1 MRVLGKVSPR
11 PKRWAVQPLP
21 PDSTPPPFP
30 GGTALGQSIGRGRR
44 KRAKDGGLWI
54 TYGLLITIVL
64 VSAFPLY
71 WSVVVSSRDK
81 SSVGRYPPPL
91 VPGGNLWDNL
101 STAFVQGKFGLALLN
116 STLVAGSITLSVVLT
131 STLAGFAFAKLRFRG
146 RNALFTMVVATML
159 VPTQLAIIPLY
170 IMVTQWFGWSNDLRG
185 VIVPALVSA
194 FGVFF
199 MRQYLTSAMPDELIE
214 AGRVDGASTLRI
226 YWSLVLPIARPGAA
240 VLGLLI
246 FITYWNDLFWPLIL
260 LNTQNPT
267 VQVAIANTASG
278 IEVDYSLVLAGTVI
292 ATFPILIVFLILG
305 RQIIGGIMQGAVK
318 G

>member
-1 MRVLGKVSPR
+1 MARRRAPDQG
-11 PKRWAVQPLP
+11 RW
-21 PDSTPPPFP
+21 
-30 GGTALGQSIGRGRR
+30 GTYAILFGIILFSI
-44 KRAKDGGLWI
+44 
-54 TYGLLITIVL
+54 
-64 VSAFPLY
+64 FPLY
-71 WSVVVSSRDK
+71 WSIVVSSRDQ
-81 SSVGRYPPPL
+81 SAIGRYPPPL
-91 VPGGNLWDNL
+91 VPGGSLWDNL
-101 STAFVQGKFGLALLN
+101 EKAFEQGNFGLALTN
-116 STLVAGSITLSVVLT
+116 STIVAGTITVAVVFT
-131 STLAGFAFAKLRFRG
+131 STLAGFAFAKLTFRG
-146 RNALFTMVVATML
+146 RNGFFGAVVATML

-199 MRQYLTSAMPDELIE
+199 MRQYLSSAMPTELLE

-226 YWSLVLPIARPGAA
+226 YWNVVLPIARPGAA
-240 VLGLLI
+240 VLGLLT

-292 ATFPILIVFLILG
+292 ATFPMLIVFLLLG

>member
-1 MRVLGKVSPR
+1 MVTTNRRRSPDQARWGTYAILLGII
-11 PKRWAVQPLP
+11 L
-21 PDSTPPPFP
+21 F
-30 GGTALGQSIGRGRR
+30 SI
-44 KRAKDGGLWI
+44 
-54 TYGLLITIVL
+54 
-64 VSAFPLY
+64 FPLY
-71 WSVVVSSRDK
+71 WSVVVSSRDQ
-81 SSVGRYPPPL
+81 SAIGRYPPPL
-91 VPGGNLWDNL
+91 VPGGSLWDNL
-101 STAFVQGKFGLALLN
+101 STAFEQGNFGLALTN
-116 STLVAGSITLSVVLT
+116 SVIVAGTITVAVVFT
-131 STLAGFAFAKLRFRG
+131 STLAGFAFAKLTFRG
-146 RNALFTMVVATML
+146 RNGLFTAVVGTML

-170 IMVTQWFGWSNDLRG
+170 IMITQWFGWANDLRG

-199 MRQYLTSAMPDELIE
+199 MRQYLTSAMPTELLE

-226 YWSLVLPIARPGAA
+226 YWSVVLPVARPGAA
-240 VLGLLI
+240 VLGLLT

-292 ATFPILIVFLILG
+292 ATCPMLIVFLLLG

>member
-1 MRVLGKVSPR
+1 VSTMVTEAAPTAPPR
-11 PKRWAVQPLP
+11 PRRRSKT
-21 PDSTPPPFP
+21 PDS
-30 GGTALGQSIGRGRR
+30 GGWLTYAMLLAIVVFSI
-44 KRAKDGGLWI
+44 
-54 TYGLLITIVL
+54 
-64 VSAFPLY
+64 FPLY
-71 WSVVVSSRDK
+71 WSVVVSSRDQ
-81 SSVGRYPPPL
+81 SAVGRYPPPL
-91 VPGGNLWDNL
+91 VPGGSLWDNL
-101 STAFVQGKFGLALLN
+101 SAAFDQGNFGLALTN
-116 STLVAGSITLSVVLT
+116 SVIVAGTITIAVVFT
-131 STLAGFAFAKLRFRG
+131 STLAGFAFAKLTFRG
-146 RNALFTMVVATML
+146 RNGLFTTVVATML

-185 VIVPALVSA
+185 VIVPSLVSA

-199 MRQYLTSAMPDELIE
+199 MRQYLVSAMPTELLE

-226 YWSLVLPIARPGAA
+226 YWSVVLPVARPGAA
-240 VLGLLI
+240 VLGLLT

-292 ATFPILIVFLILG
+292 ATFPMLIVFLLLG

>member
-1 MRVLGKVSPR
+1 MTTTIAPPAPAAPPR
-11 PKRWAVQPLP
+11 RRRARA
-21 PDSTPPPFP
+21 PDSA
-30 GGTALGQSIGRGRR
+30 G
-44 KRAKDGGLWI
+44 WV
-54 TYGLLITIVL
+54 TYGILLAIV
-64 VSAFPLY
+64 VFSIFPLY
-71 WSVVVSSRDK
+71 WSIVVSSRDQ
-81 SSVGRYPPPL
+81 SAIGRYPPPL
-91 VPGGNLWDNL
+91 VPGGSLWDNL
-101 STAFVQGKFGLALLN
+101 SAAFEQGNFGLALTN
-116 STLVAGSITLSVVLT
+116 SVLVAGTITVAVVFT
-131 STLAGFAFAKLRFRG
+131 STLAGFAFAKLSFRG
-146 RNALFTMVVATML
+146 RNGLFTAVVATML

-170 IMVTQWFGWSNDLRG
+170 IMVTQWFGWANDLRG

-199 MRQYLTSAMPDELIE
+199 MRQYLVSAMPTELLE

-226 YWSLVLPIARPGAA
+226 YWSVVLPVARPGAA
-240 VLGLLI
+240 VLGLLT

-292 ATFPILIVFLILG
+292 ATFPMLIVFLLLG

>member
-1 MRVLGKVSPR
+1 MRRAPNSAG
-11 PKRWAVQPLP
+11 W
-21 PDSTPPPFP
+21 
-30 GGTALGQSIGRGRR
+30 GTYAM
-44 KRAKDGGLWI
+44 
-54 TYGLLITIVL
+54 LLVIV
-64 VSAFPLY
+64 VCSVFPLY
-71 WSVVVSSRDK
+71 WSVVVSSRDQ
-81 SSVGRYPPPL
+81 SAIGRYPPPL
-91 VPGGNLWDNL
+91 VPGGSLWDNL
-101 STAFVQGKFGLALLN
+101 SAAFEQGNFGLALTN
-116 STLVAGSITLSVVLT
+116 SVVVAGTVTVAVVFT
-131 STLAGFAFAKLRFRG
+131 STLAGFAFAKLTFRG
-146 RNALFTMVVATML
+146 RGGLFTAVVATML

-170 IMVTQWFGWSNDLRG
+170 IMVTQWFGWANDLRG

-199 MRQYLTSAMPDELIE
+199 MRQYLSSAMPTELLE

-226 YWSLVLPIARPGAA
+226 YWSVVLPIARPGAA
-240 VLGLLI
+240 VLALLT

-292 ATFPILIVFLILG
+292 ATFPMLIVFLVLG

>member
-1 MRVLGKVSPR
+1 MSTVVTPAAPVKPR
-11 PKRWAVQPLP
+11 RGNR
-21 PDSTPPPFP
+21 SGP
-30 GGTALGQSIGRGRR
+30 GTTGWGTYAILLAIVVFSI
-44 KRAKDGGLWI
+44 
-54 TYGLLITIVL
+54 
-64 VSAFPLY
+64 FPLY
-71 WSVVVSSRDK
+71 WSIVVSSRDQ
-81 SSVGRYPPPL
+81 SAIGRYPPPL
-91 VPGGNLWDNL
+91 VPGGSLWDNL
-101 STAFVQGKFGLALLN
+101 AAAFEQGNFGLALTN
-116 STLVAGSITLSVVLT
+116 SVIVAGSITVAVVFT
-131 STLAGFAFAKLRFRG
+131 STLAGFAFAKLSFRG
-146 RNALFTMVVATML
+146 RNGLFTTVVATML

-170 IMVTQWFGWSNDLRG
+170 IMVTQWFGWANDLRG

-199 MRQYLTSAMPDELIE
+199 MRQYLTSAVPTELLE
-214 AGRVDGASTLRI
+214 AGRVDGASTMRI
-226 YWSLVLPIARPGAA
+226 YWSVVLPIARPGAA
-240 VLGLLI
+240 VLGLLT

-292 ATFPILIVFLILG
+292 ATFPMLIVFLLLG

>member
-1 MRVLGKVSPR
+1 MRRAPNSAG
-11 PKRWAVQPLP
+11 W
-21 PDSTPPPFP
+21 
-30 GGTALGQSIGRGRR
+30 GTYAI
-44 KRAKDGGLWI
+44 
-54 TYGLLITIVL
+54 LLAIIVCS
-64 VSAFPLY
+64 VFPLY
-71 WSVVVSSRDK
+71 WSVVVSSRDQ
-81 SSVGRYPPPL
+81 SAIGRYPPPL
-91 VPGGNLWDNL
+91 VPGGSLWDNL
-101 STAFVQGKFGLALLN
+101 SAAFEQGNFALALTN
-116 STLVAGSITLSVVLT
+116 SLIVAGTITVAVVFT
-131 STLAGFAFAKLRFRG
+131 STLAGFAFAKLTFRG
-146 RNALFTMVVATML
+146 RGWLFTSVVATML

-170 IMVTQWFGWSNDLRG
+170 IMVTQWFGWANDLRG

-199 MRQYLTSAMPDELIE
+199 MRQYLTSAMPTELLE

-226 YWSLVLPIARPGAA
+226 YWNVVLPIARPGAA
-240 VLGLLI
+240 VLGLLT

-292 ATFPILIVFLILG
+292 ATFPMLIVFLLLG

>member
-1 MRVLGKVSPR
+1 MAARTSLAAVR
-11 PKRWAVQPLP
+11 TRWPA
-21 PDSTPPPFP
+21 
-30 GGTALGQSIGRGRR
+30 
-44 KRAKDGGLWI
+44 
-54 TYGLLITIVL
+54 YGLLLAVVL

-71 WSVVVSSRDK
+71 WSIVVSSKDT
-81 SSVGRYPPPL
+81 SAIGSYPPPL
-91 VPGGNLWDNL
+91 VPGGNLWANL
-101 STAFVQGKFGLALLN
+101 SAAFEQGNFGLALVN
-116 STLVAGSITLSVVLT
+116 STLVAGTITVSVVLT

-146 RNALFTMVVATML
+146 RGVLFGLVVATML

-170 IMVTQWFGWSNDLRG
+170 IMVTQWFGWANDLRG
-185 VIVPALVSA
+185 VIVPSLVTA

-199 MRQYLTSAMPDELIE
+199 MRQFLSSAMPTELLE
-214 AGRVDGASTLRI
+214 AGRVDGATTWRI
-226 YWSLVLPIARPGAA
+226 YWSVVLPVARPGAA
-240 VLGLLI
+240 VLGLLT

-260 LNTQNPT
+260 LNTENPT

-292 ATFPILIVFLILG
+292 ATFPMLIVFLLLG

>member
-1 MRVLGKVSPR
+1 MR
-11 PKRWAVQPLP
+11 
-21 PDSTPPPFP
+21 
-30 GGTALGQSIGRGRR
+30 
-44 KRAKDGGLWI
+44 RAKTPGSAGWA
-54 TYGLLITIVL
+54 TYGVLLAIIVF
-64 VSAFPLY
+64 SIFPLY
-71 WSVVVSSRDK
+71 WSVVVSSRDQ
-81 SSVGRYPPPL
+81 SAIGRYPPPL
-91 VPGGNLWDNL
+91 VPGGSLWDNL
-101 STAFVQGKFGLALLN
+101 SAAFEQGNFGLALAN
-116 STLVAGSITLSVVLT
+116 SVIVAGTITVSVVLT
-131 STLAGFAFAKLRFRG
+131 STLAGFAFAKLSFRG
-146 RNALFTMVVATML
+146 RTGLFTGVVATML

-170 IMVTQWFGWSNDLRG
+170 IMVTQWFGWANDLRG
-185 VIVPALVSA
+185 VVVPALVSA

-199 MRQYLTSAMPDELIE
+199 MRQYLTSAMPTELLE

-226 YWSLVLPIARPGAA
+226 YWSVVLPVARPGAA
-240 VLGLLI
+240 VLGLLT

-292 ATFPILIVFLILG
+292 ASFPMLLVFLLLG

>member
-1 MRVLGKVSPR
+1 MR
-11 PKRWAVQPLP
+11 
-21 PDSTPPPFP
+21 
-30 GGTALGQSIGRGRR
+30 RR
-44 KRAKDGGLWI
+44 APNSAGLL
-54 TYGLLITIVL
+54 TYGILLTIIVF
-64 VSAFPLY
+64 SIFPLY
-71 WSVVVSSRDK
+71 WSVVVSSRDQ
-81 SSVGRYPPPL
+81 SAIGRYPPPL
-91 VPGGNLWDNL
+91 VPGGSLGENL
-101 STAFVQGKFGLALLN
+101 SAAFEQGNFGLALTN
-116 STLVAGSITLSVVLT
+116 SVIVAGTITVSVVFT
-131 STLAGFAFAKLRFRG
+131 STLAGFAFAKLAFRG
-146 RNALFTMVVATML
+146 RGGLFTTVVATML

-170 IMVTQWFGWSNDLRG
+170 IMVTQWFGWANDLRG
-185 VIVPALVSA
+185 VVVPALVSA

-199 MRQYLTSAMPDELIE
+199 MRQYLTSAMPTELLE

-226 YWSLVLPIARPGAA
+226 YWSVVLPIARPGAA
-240 VLGLLI
+240 VLALLT

-292 ATFPILIVFLILG
+292 ATFPMLIVFLLLG

>member
-1 MRVLGKVSPR
+1 MSTVVTPTAPVKPR
-11 PKRWAVQPLP
+11 RTNR
-21 PDSTPPPFP
+21 SGP
-30 GGTALGQSIGRGRR
+30 GSAGWGTYAILLAIVVFSI
-44 KRAKDGGLWI
+44 
-54 TYGLLITIVL
+54 
-64 VSAFPLY
+64 FPLY
-71 WSVVVSSRDK
+71 WSIVVSSRDQ
-81 SSVGRYPPPL
+81 SAIGRYPPPL
-91 VPGGNLWDNL
+91 VPGGSLWDNL
-101 STAFVQGKFGLALLN
+101 SAAFDQGNFGLALTN
-116 STLVAGSITLSVVLT
+116 SVIVAGTITVAVVFT
-131 STLAGFAFAKLRFRG
+131 STLAGFAFAKLGFRG
-146 RNALFTMVVATML
+146 RNGLFATVVATML

-170 IMVTQWFGWSNDLRG
+170 IMVTQWFNWANDLRG

-199 MRQYLTSAMPDELIE
+199 MRQYLTSAMPTELLE
-214 AGRVDGASTLRI
+214 AGRVDGASTMRI
-226 YWSLVLPIARPGAA
+226 YWSVVLPVARPGAA
-240 VLGLLI
+240 VLGLLT

-292 ATFPILIVFLILG
+292 ATFPMLIVFLLLG

>member
-1 MRVLGKVSPR
+1 MN
-11 PKRWAVQPLP
+11 
-21 PDSTPPPFP
+21 
-30 GGTALGQSIGRGRR
+30 
-44 KRAKDGGLWI
+44 RAKQPNAAGWG
-54 TYGLLITIVL
+54 TYALLLAIIVFS
-64 VSAFPLY
+64 VFPLY
-71 WSVVVSSRDK
+71 WSVVVSSRDQ
-81 SSVGRYPPPL
+81 SAIGRYPPPL
-91 VPGGNLWDNL
+91 VPGGSLWDNL
-101 STAFVQGKFGLALLN
+101 SAAFDQGNFGLALTN
-116 STLVAGSITLSVVLT
+116 SVIVAGTITLSVVFT
-131 STLAGFAFAKLRFRG
+131 STLAGFAFAKLTFRG
-146 RNALFTMVVATML
+146 RSGLFTSVVATML

-199 MRQYLTSAMPDELIE
+199 MRQYLISAMPTELLE

-226 YWSLVLPIARPGAA
+226 YWSVVLPIARPGAA
-240 VLGLLI
+240 VLALLT

-292 ATFPILIVFLILG
+292 ATFPMLIVFLLLG

>member
-1 MRVLGKVSPR
+1 MARRRAPDQG
-11 PKRWAVQPLP
+11 RW
-21 PDSTPPPFP
+21 
-30 GGTALGQSIGRGRR
+30 G
-44 KRAKDGGLWI
+44 
-54 TYGLLITIVL
+54 TYGILFAIIIF
-64 VSAFPLY
+64 SIFPLY
-71 WSVVVSSRDK
+71 WSIVVSSRDQ
-81 SSVGRYPPPL
+81 SAIGRYPPPL
-91 VPGGNLWDNL
+91 VPGGSLWDNL
-101 STAFVQGKFGLALLN
+101 SAAFEQGNFGLALTN
-116 STLVAGSITLSVVLT
+116 SVIVAGTITVAVVFT
-131 STLAGFAFAKLRFRG
+131 STLAGFAFAKLTFRG
-146 RNALFTMVVATML
+146 RNGLFTAVVGTML

-170 IMVTQWFGWSNDLRG
+170 IMITQWFGWANDLRG

-199 MRQYLTSAMPDELIE
+199 MRQYLSSAMPTELLE
-214 AGRVDGASTLRI
+214 AGRVDGASTMRI
-226 YWSLVLPIARPGAA
+226 YWSVVLPIARPGAA
-240 VLGLLI
+240 VLALLT

-292 ATFPILIVFLILG
+292 ATFPMLIVFLLLG